1 MRVLLDADKFSK
13 TIFRMADDI
22 ARLRLDFKQVALV
35 GIHRRGIPIATRLA
49 EALKLKKLNVLQ
61 GMLDINL
68 YRYDLSEVAE
78 HPVIRETRIDF
89 PVDGKHIFIVDD
101 VLYTGRTARA
111 ALNAIFDLG
120 RPAAVYLVVVAKRNG
135 RELPIE
141 ANICGVDVATQ
152 SGDNVKVMLK
162 EIDGEDGVKLA
173 EGGS

>member
-1 MRVLLDADKFSK
+1 MRSLLDAGKFSQA
-13 TIFRMADDI
+13 ISRMADEIIHLD
-22 ARLRLDFKQVALV
+22 LDFTNVALV
-35 GIHRRGIPIATRLA
+35 GIHRRGIPLAARLA
-49 EALKLKKLNVLQ
+49 TALKSKSHPILQ

-68 YRYDLSEVAE
+68 YRDDLSKVAE

-120 RPAAVYLVVVAKRNG
+120 RPAAVYLVVVAKRDG

-141 ANICGVDVATQ
+141 ANICGISVHTKA
-152 SGDNVKVMLK
+152 GDNIKVMLQ
-162 EIDGEDGVKLA
+162 EIDGADGVQLV
-173 EGGS
+173 ESGS